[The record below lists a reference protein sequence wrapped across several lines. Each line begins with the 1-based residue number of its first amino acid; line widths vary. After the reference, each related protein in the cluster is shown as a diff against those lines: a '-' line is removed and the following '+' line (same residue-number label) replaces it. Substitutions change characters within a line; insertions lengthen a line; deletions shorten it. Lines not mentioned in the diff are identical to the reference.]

1 MTYAKGCQWC
11 VRHVLVFPEKG
22 GNWPGSLAG
31 RLGFSKQT
39 TKFSYWIFFFRP
51 KSKLWITR
59 SSLFTWCNN
68 IVALSLLMKP
78 HKEACFRY
86 ISHWL
91 GARPPVLPHSHSP
104 CHVLASW
111 VLQLNGLFSLPAVLC
126 LLASYLSCILY
137 RNSSEHWQIFLESVA
152 YISTSSMSWE

>member
-1 MTYAKGCQWC
+1 MCETCFS
-11 VRHVLVFPEKG
+11 VPREG
-22 GNWPGSLAG
+22 GQLA
-31 RLGFSKQT
+31 RQFSRKTWLLQT
-39 TKFSYWIFFFRP
+39 NNKIQLLNFFFRP

-152 YISTSSMSWE
+152 YISTSSMSWD